1 MSRGAARGTFHSPR
15 EVAAMFGVSY
25 HAVLR
30 AIDRG
35 DLEAERV
42 FNRLRISSEALD
54 AYRAARRVAPRP
66 ARPGEDGREPPRPC
80 LPQARLGSRS
90 QLATAMNGQPGAGVD
105 VGGRPDPLPAPYRS
119 VR

>member
-1 MSRGAARGTFHSPR
+1 
-15 EVAAMFGVSY
+15 MFGVSH

-54 AYRAARRVAPRP
+54 AYRAARRVVPRP
-66 ARPGEDGREPPRPC
+66 AAPVRVP
-80 LPQARLGSRS
+80 
-90 QLATAMNGQPGAGVD
+90 
-105 VGGRPDPLPAPYRS
+105 PAPPAGTAPRAS
-119 VR
+119 DTQVGSLAHLRAIEREALAQTARDTARGGPNVP